1 VALYADKLVAKGTPY
16 GYELVVG
23 FLSIITTLFFLLHG
37 LCQLTN
43 SPFQNVYYI
52 FLIRNLYSA
61 ISSPIYSII
70 DGIALKYLT
79 EHGEGKEGYGKER
92 MYGAVSWAIVSFIL
106 GAAIDYFT
114 PKIMYLFI
122 TVTLFPLLLCIWTI
136 GRSHATAA
144 TAAQAQQNDDEKEYE
159 MVETPLPEAVIALFE
174 DDSHSQTPEDEA
186 SLLSSEEDYVPV
198 SIPLPST
205 SAKPQG
211 GYVQELMTI
220 LLLFFTSAQGILF
233 ILLFLFLRMGTSIV
247 ESLIFLFFTNGLG
260 SSNLICGISVVITVV
275 FEIPIFHFS
284 SFFLSTLNRDGLLIL
299 ACLAYSSRVIGY
311 TLLTSP
317 WHILFLEPLH
327 GVTYGF
333 STISSVDYVAGSV
346 PANLQATGQG
356 VLGSLQS
363 IGSLIAVGLG
373 GYVEE
378 EYGSVVL
385 YRGAG
390 VLVAAVLFLYVLV
403 LLWTKV
409 MRDKK

>member
-1 VALYADKLVAKGTPY
+1 VALYADKLVARGTPY

-23 FLSIITTLFFLLHG
+23 ILAITTTMFFLLHG
-37 LCQLTN
+37 LCQLPR
-43 SPFQNVYYI
+43 SPFQNIYYI
-52 FLIRNLYSA
+52 FLVRNLYSA

-92 MYGAVSWAIVSFIL
+92 MYGAISWAIISLIL
-106 GAAIDYFT
+106 GGAIDYFT

-136 GRSHATAA
+136 GKGHAT
-144 TAAQAQQNDDEKEYE
+144 TAAKFSQSQLEDEEEYE
-159 MVETPLPEAVIALFE
+159 MVETPLCEVISAAPLDE
-174 DDSHSQTPEDEA
+174 DGECHTPDDEG
-186 SLLSSEEDYVPV
+186 SLLSSDEDYTPV
-198 SIPLPST
+198 SLPSST
-205 SAKPQG
+205 SPQLQD
-211 GYVQELMTI
+211 GYVQQLMTI
-220 LLLFFTSAQGILF
+220 LLLFFTSAQGIFF
-233 ILLFLFLRMGTSIV
+233 ILLFLVLRMGTSIV

-260 SSNLICGISVVITVV
+260 SSNLICGISVVVTVI

-284 SFFLSTLNRDGLLIL
+284 SCFLSTLKRDGLMIL
-299 ACLAYSSRVIGY
+299 GCLAYSTRVVGY

-317 WHILFLEPLH
+317 WYILFLEPLH
-327 GVTYGF
+327 GITYGF
-333 STISSVDYVAGSV
+333 STIASVDYVAGNV

-363 IGSLIAVGLG
+363 VGTLVGVGLG

-378 EYGSVVL
+378 RFGSLVL

-390 VLVAAVLFLYVLV
+390 IIVGVVLCLYVLV
-403 LLWTKV
+403 FVWTKHL
-409 MRDKK
+409 REKK